1 MSDFLGIDTGGTFT
15 DFVLV
20 AGGRLRIH
28 KELSTPAAP
37 EQAILRGIAALGLD
51 PSRLAGPLAI
61 VHGSTVAT
69 NAVLEGKGAR
79 TAFVTNRGFRDLLTI
94 GRQAR
99 AELYNLQPLPQAPP
113 VPAALCLETGGRLA
127 ADGTLLDPL
136 SAADIEALR
145 EQLAAL
151 APQSVAIT
159 FLFSFLDPA
168 HEQRLAAAL
177 PDSLFVCCS
186 ADVLPEIREV
196 ERATAT
202 WLNAY
207 VGPLM
212 QGYLQRLEQAVAP
225 ARLTVMQSSGLACA
239 PGYAGRHAVN
249 LLLSGPAGG
258 LQGARMISAGIGCE
272 RVLTFDMGGTS
283 TDVAMIDGELVLTT
297 EGRVGPYPVGVPMVD
312 LHTIGAGGGSLAS
325 VDEGGLLHVGPASAG
340 ARPGPACYGLGGTLP
355 TVTDAHLLLG
365 RLPAEARLAG
375 TLPLDRDAAARAFAP
390 LAAALGGLSIEE
402 AARGVIELVNAH
414 MHQALRVISVARGSD
429 PRDATLLSFGG
440 AGGLHVCELADSLG
454 MRSALVP
461 AAAGV
466 LSALGMLA
474 VGPGRQLSSSLRA
487 RLSDVDAAALR
498 AEFARLI
505 AQGQA
510 ELAAEGVTAAEL
522 AVGCSVDLCYEGQSS
537 ALNLGWLEVD
547 ILTEAFHAAHVAR
560 YGHRLD
566 APVQLVAL
574 RVRLQ
579 AAAPPVDLPHHVPP
593 SHVAACGRSTVYGE
607 SRAVPVWQR
616 AGLPAGQVLPGPL
629 IVIDAISTTWVAANW
644 AACVDEHGHL
654 RLSKADCAPRAESAK
669 MRVDLV

>member
-1 MSDFLGIDTGGTFT
+1 MTTFLGIDTGGTFT
-15 DFVLV
+15 DFVCV
-20 AGGRLRIH
+20 DAQGLRIH

-51 PSRLAGPLAI
+51 PAQAGTPLVI

-127 ADGTLLDPL
+127 ADGAMVDPL
-136 SAADIEALR
+136 TAADIDAVR
-145 EQLAAL
+145 AQLAAL
-151 APQSVAIT
+151 APASVAIN

-168 HEQRLAAAL
+168 HERALAAAL
-177 PDSLFVCCS
+177 PPDLFVSCS
-186 ADVLPEIREV
+186 VDVLPEIREY
-196 ERATAT
+196 ERGIAT

-225 ARLTVMQSSGLACA
+225 ARLSVMQSAGLACA
-239 PGYAGRHAVN
+239 PAYAGRRAVN

-258 LQGARMISAGIGCE
+258 LQGARLIATAAGCE

-283 TDVAMIDGELVLTT
+283 TDVALVDGELGLTT
-297 EGRVGPYPVGVPMVD
+297 EGRIGAYPVGVPMVD
-312 LHTIGAGGGSLAS
+312 LHTIGAGGGSIAR
-325 VDEGGLLHVGPASAG
+325 VDEGGLLHVGPESAG
-340 ARPGPACYGLGGTLP
+340 ARPGPACYGLGGQLP
-355 TVTDAHLLLG
+355 TVTDAHLVLG
-365 RLPAEARLAG
+365 RLPADALLAG
-375 TLPLDRDAAARAFAP
+375 TLRLDRAAAVRAFET
-390 LAAALGGLSIEE
+390 LAVALGGLTVAE
-402 AARGVIELVNAH
+402 AAQGVIELVNTH

-454 MRSALVP
+454 MRAALVP

-474 VGPGRQLSSSLRA
+474 VGPGRQCSLSRRA
-487 RLSDVDAAALR
+487 RLADLDDAMLAAA
-498 AEFARLI
+498 FARLVDD
-505 AQGQA
+505 GRA
-510 ELAAEGVTAAEL
+510 ELAAEGVAGADL
-522 AVGCSVDLCYEGQSS
+522 LIGRSIDLCYEGQSS
-537 ALNLGWLEVD
+537 TLNLAWLGVD
-547 ILTEAFHAAHVAR
+547 KMVEAFHAAHAAR

-566 APVQLVAL
+566 AAVQMVAL

-579 AAAPPVDLPHHVPP
+579 APAPAIALPRQPRRSVAGPCGASAVHGLGPP
-593 SHVAACGRSTVYGE
+593 
-607 SRAVPVWQR
+607 VPVWQR
-616 AGLPAGQVLPGPL
+616 ADLDPTATLPGPA
-629 IVIDAISTTWVAANW
+629 IVIDPISTTWVAPGWQAG
-644 AACVDEHGHL
+644 VDELGHL

>member
-1 MSDFLGIDTGGTFT
+1 MSAFLGIDTGGTFT

-20 AGGRLRIH
+20 EGGRLRIH

-37 EQAILRGIAALGLD
+37 EQAILRGIAALGLV
-51 PSRLAGPLAI
+51 PTGLNGPLAI

-99 AELYNLQPLPQAPP
+99 PELYNLQPLPPTPP
-113 VPAALCLETGGRLA
+113 VPEALCLETGGRLG
-127 ADGTLLDPL
+127 ADGSLLDPL
-136 SAADIEALR
+136 SEADIATLLA
-145 EQLAAL
+145 QLEAL

-159 FLFSFLDPA
+159 FLFSFRDPS
-168 HEQRLAAAL
+168 HERALAAAL

-212 QGYLQRLEQAVAP
+212 QGYLRRLAHAVVP

-239 PGYAGRHAVN
+239 PAYAGRHAVN

-258 LQGARMISAGIGCE
+258 LQGARMIAAGIGCE

-297 EGRVGPYPVGVPMVD
+297 EGRIGPYPVGVPMVD
-312 LHTIGAGGGSLAS
+312 LHTIGAGGGSIAS

-375 TLPLDRDAAARAFAP
+375 SLALDRDAAARAFAP
-390 LAAALGGLSIEE
+390 LAAALGGLSVLD

-474 VGPGRQLSSSLRA
+474 VGPGRQLSYSLRA
-487 RLSDVDAAALR
+487 RLADVEVRVLLAAF
-498 AEFARLI
+498 ERLV
-505 AQGQA
+505 AQGQT

-522 AVGCSVDLCYEGQSS
+522 AVARSVDLCYEGQSS
-537 ALNLGWLEVD
+537 TLNLPWLEVD
-547 ILTEAFHAAHVAR
+547 TLTGAFHAAHAAR

-579 AAAPPVDLPHHVPP
+579 AAAPSVDLPQHVPP
-593 SHVAACGRSTVYGE
+593 THAAACAHSAVHGVPDP
-607 SRAVPVWQR
+607 VPVWQR
-616 AGLPAGQVLPGPL
+616 ADLPAGLALPGPL
-629 IVIDAISTTWVAANW
+629 IVIDAISTTWVAPGW
-644 AACVDEHGHL
+644 AASVDGHGHL